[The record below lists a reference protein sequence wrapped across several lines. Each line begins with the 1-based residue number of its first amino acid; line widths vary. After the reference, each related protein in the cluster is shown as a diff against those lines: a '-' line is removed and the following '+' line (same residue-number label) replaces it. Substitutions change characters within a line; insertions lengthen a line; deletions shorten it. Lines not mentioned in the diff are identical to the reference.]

1 MQIMNNKSIN
11 LHFLKWWNT
20 NGNKELTLQTA
31 TTKQLLGVEVS
42 HNLQK
47 DFAIRQLSDAPHGLW
62 HHLRFQLTWKAWCC
76 NLKGVHLVL
85 EECQACHLSAKFDE
99 ESIVYS
105 LIITVFLNACDCNLS
120 HIVLVHFLGRNL
132 HHTKPSQDRSL
143 KQGTPKALTHS
154 NNAASMARPWGHWKS
169 RMIQI
174 LIQMAQIWA
183 TTTWGIARAWCDFA
197 MLWVACIGGW
207 GDQVVGVAVTFCAQR
222 HSRWLEIGY
231 IENKKQT
238 SWPGR
243 KPFDSESGGA

>member
-1 MQIMNNKSIN
+1 MNNKSIN

-20 NGNKELTLQTA
+20 NGNKELTLQKT

-47 DFAIRQLSDAPHGLW
+47 DFAIRQLSDAPHRLW

-85 EECQACHLSAKFDE
+85 EECQACNLSAKFDE
-99 ESIVYS
+99 ESIIYS
-105 LIITVFLNACDCNLS
+105 LIITVFS
-120 HIVLVHFLGRNL
+120 MVVIVIYRALYLFISFSWPEPSPH
-132 HHTKPSQDRSL
+132 KPFQDPSL

-169 RMIQI
+169 RMIQ
-174 LIQMAQIWA
+174 MAQIGA
-183 TTTWGIARAWCDFA
+183 TTTWAIARAWCDFVV
-197 MLWVACIGGW
+197 LSVACVGGW

-222 HSRWLEIGY
+222 HSRWLEI
-231 IENKKQT
+231 
-238 SWPGR
+238 
-243 KPFDSESGGA
+243 